1 MFWRPDAR
9 DRSPTARGAQRVEN
23 GRRGQPRLCLTSAAR
38 TDPRCHEACHCQNL
52 FKRTH
57 SIAAPDS
64 KCRSRMLRLLAAI
77 SALAEKLDPQKAC
90 SVGRVRFPESREERA
105 LMASASMRETRVAS
119 SRPTER
125 TPIEKL
131 RVSFAVIRPRNS
143 CAMCVLYCIDWL
155 HLAFARKGVAK
166 SGEKS

>member
-1 MFWRPDAR
+1 MSKLYEP
-9 DRSPTARGAQRVEN
+9 RSLLYRRQILQENIRWKALDEIYKIYMLLHRSDLNISENVRQRRSNVFF
-23 GRRGQPRLCLTSAAR
+23 LHFSA
-38 TDPRCHEACHCQNL
+38 
-52 FKRTH
+52 K
-57 SIAAPDS
+57 
-64 KCRSRMLRLLAAI
+64 
-77 SALAEKLDPQKAC
+77 
-90 SVGRVRFPESREERA
+90 VGRVRFPESREERA

-125 TPIEKL
+125 TPVEKL